1 MKKYFAILPVV
12 LLSLMFAACQSSGP
26 KEVSE
31 GPTDEQ
37 RADALS
43 RLQHQQIQRAFRQL
57 ALDLVVLRGVSRR
70 LVAVVVRVR
79 VAAAFILRPLGDPG
93 TGVAPGMN
101 PRALGH
107 RSALRE
113 PPHTRL
119 AI

>member
-1 MKKYFAILPVV
+1 MSPRLDDLGGEP
-12 LLSLMFAACQSSGP
+12 GP
-26 KEVSE
+26 APDVRY
-31 GPTDEQ
+31 EQ
-37 RADALS
+37 RSDALS
-43 RLQHQQIQRAFRQL
+43 RLQHEQIQRAFRQL